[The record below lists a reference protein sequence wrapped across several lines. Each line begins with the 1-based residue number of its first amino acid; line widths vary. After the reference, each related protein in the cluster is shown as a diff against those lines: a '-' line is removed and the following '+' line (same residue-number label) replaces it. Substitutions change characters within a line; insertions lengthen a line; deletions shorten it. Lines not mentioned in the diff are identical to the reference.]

1 MSTLYAINTPNFR
14 RKKSRSTNFP
24 YIHRMQTSIITCCL
38 FLLSQ
43 YTVGQERINLWEQ
56 NNMPNTKG
64 VPLQDSIASERIYQV
79 AEPRIQAFFTSSQEN
94 KRAAVL
100 IIPGGGYARLA
111 YEISGYQLAKWFNTM
126 GMHTF
131 VLEHRMQQSPDVITP
146 HLAPLQDAQRAIRI
160 IKQNA
165 ATWGTDIDKIGVM
178 GSSAGAHLA
187 ATLSTWNQDVSAVGD
202 SLANHNFK
210 PAFQVLSSPVVDMGG
225 FAHKGSRENLL
236 GKQPTN
242 ELLQQFSL
250 QHQVDAAIP
259 PAFIVHAFD
268 DNAVSANNSLLY
280 YERLLATGI
289 PSSLH
294 IFPGGKHAIALR
306 NNPGSASQWVTLCEE
321 WLIENK
327 KL

>member
-1 MSTLYAINTPNFR
+1 
-14 RKKSRSTNFP
+14 
-24 YIHRMQTSIITCCL
+24 MQKSIITFCL
-38 FLLSQ
+38 LLFAQ
-43 YTVGQERINLWEQ
+43 YAMGQERINLWER
-56 NNMPNTKG
+56 NNIPNAKG
-64 VPLQDSIASERIYQV
+64 IALDDSIANERIYQV

-126 GMHTF
+126 GIHAF
-131 VLEHRMQQSPDVITP
+131 VLEHRMPQSPDVIIP

-160 IKQNA
+160 IKRNA
-165 ATWGTDIDKIGVM
+165 ASWGIDIDKIGVM

-202 SLANHNFK
+202 TLDNHDFK
-210 PAFQVLSSPVVDMGG
+210 PAFQILISPVIDMGE
-225 FAHKGSRENLL
+225 FAHKGSQENLL

-242 ELLQQFSL
+242 ELLRQFSL
-250 QHQVDAAIP
+250 QHQVDAETP

-268 DNAVSANNSLLY
+268 DNAVGANNSLLY
-280 YERLLATGI
+280 YERLLANGV
-289 PSSLH
+289 SSALH

-306 NNPGSASQWVTLCEE
+306 NNPGSASEWVKLCEE
-321 WLIENK
+321 WLIEK
-327 KL
+327 EMISRFK

>member
-1 MSTLYAINTPNFR
+1 
-14 RKKSRSTNFP
+14 
-24 YIHRMQTSIITCCL
+24 MQTSIITCCL
-38 FLLSQ
+38 FLLAQ

-126 GMHTF
+126 GIHAF
-131 VLEHRMQQSPDVITP
+131 VLEHRMPQSPDVITS
-146 HLAPLQDAQRAIRI
+146 HLAPLQDAQRAIRL
-160 IKQNA
+160 IKHNA
-165 ATWGTDIDKIGVM
+165 ATWDIDVHKIGVM

-187 ATLSTWNQDVSAVGD
+187 ATLSTWNQDVSSLGD
-202 SLANHNFK
+202 TLDDNDFK
-210 PAFQVLSSPVVDMGG
+210 PAFQILISPVIDLGN

-236 GKQPTN
+236 GPQPSE
-242 ELLQQFSL
+242 ELVKKFSL
-250 QHQVDAAIP
+250 QHQVDVQTP

-268 DNAVSANNSLLY
+268 DNAVRANNSLLY
-280 YERLLATGI
+280 YERLLSNGI
-289 PSSLH
+289 PSALH

-306 NNPGSASQWVTLCEE
+306 NNPGSTSQWVDLCEE
-321 WLIENK
+321 WLIEQEIISRFK
-327 KL
+327 

>member
-1 MSTLYAINTPNFR
+1 
-14 RKKSRSTNFP
+14 
-24 YIHRMQTSIITCCL
+24 MQTSIITLCL
-38 FLLSQ
+38 LLFAQ
-43 YTVGQERINLWEQ
+43 YTIGQQRINLWEK

-64 VPLQDSIASERIYQV
+64 VALHDSIANERIYQV
-79 AEPRIQAFFTSSQEN
+79 AAPRIQAFFTSSQEN

-126 GMHTF
+126 GMHAF
-131 VLEHRMQQSPDVITP
+131 VLEHRMPQSPDVITP

-165 ATWGTDIDKIGVM
+165 ASWDIDIDKIGVM

-202 SLANHNFK
+202 ALDNHDFK
-210 PAFQVLSSPVVDMGG
+210 PAFQILISPVIDMGE

-242 ELLQQFSL
+242 ELLKQFSL
-250 QHQVDAAIP
+250 QHQVDAETP

-268 DNAVSANNSLLY
+268 DPAVPVKNSLLY
-280 YERLLATGI
+280 ADSLVTKGV
-289 PSSLH
+289 STSLH
-294 IFPGGKHAIALR
+294 IFPQGKHAIALR
-306 NNPGSASQWVTLCEE
+306 NNPGSASQWVMLCEE
-321 WLIENK
+321 WLIENEK
-327 KL
+327 

>member
-1 MSTLYAINTPNFR
+1 
-14 RKKSRSTNFP
+14 
-24 YIHRMQTSIITCCL
+24 MQTSIITCCL
-38 FLLSQ
+38 FLLAQ
-43 YTVGQERINLWEQ
+43 YTVGQQRINLWEQ

-64 VPLQDSIASERIYQV
+64 VILQDSIANERIYQV

-94 KRAAVL
+94 KHAAVL

-126 GMHTF
+126 GMHAF
-131 VLEHRMQQSPDVITP
+131 VLEHHMPQSPDVITP

-165 ATWGTDIDKIGVM
+165 ASWDIDIDKIGVM

-202 SLANHNFK
+202 ALDNHDFK
-210 PAFQVLSSPVVDMGG
+210 PAFQILISPVIDMGE

-242 ELLQQFSL
+242 ELLKQFSL
-250 QHQVDAAIP
+250 QHQVDAETP

-268 DNAVSANNSLLY
+268 DPAVPVKNSLLY
-280 YERLLATGI
+280 ADSLVTKGV
-289 PSSLH
+289 STSLH
-294 IFPGGKHAIALR
+294 IFPQGKHAIALR
-306 NNPGSASQWVTLCEE
+306 NNPGSASQWVMLCEE
-321 WLIENK
+321 WLIENE

>member
-1 MSTLYAINTPNFR
+1 
-14 RKKSRSTNFP
+14 
-24 YIHRMQTSIITCCL
+24 
-38 FLLSQ
+38 
-43 YTVGQERINLWEQ
+43 
-56 NNMPNTKG
+56 MPNTKG
-64 VPLQDSIASERIYQV
+64 VALHDSIANERIYQV
-79 AEPRIQAFFTSSQEN
+79 AAPRIQAFFTSSQEN

-126 GMHTF
+126 GMHAF
-131 VLEHRMQQSPDVITP
+131 VLEHRMPQSPDVITP

-202 SLANHNFK
+202 SLDNNNFK
-210 PAFQVLSSPVVDMGG
+210 PAFQILISPVIDMGE

-250 QHQVDAAIP
+250 QHQVDAATP

>member
-1 MSTLYAINTPNFR
+1 MQ
-14 RKKSRSTNFP
+14 KSL
-24 YIHRMQTSIITCCL
+24 ITFCL
-38 FLLSQ
+38 LLFAQ
-43 YTVGQERINLWEQ
+43 YTMGQERINLWER
-56 NNMPNTKG
+56 NNIPNAKG
-64 VPLQDSIASERIYQV
+64 IVLHDSIANERIYQV

-126 GMHTF
+126 GMHAF
-131 VLEHRMQQSPDVITP
+131 VLEHRMPQSPDVITP

-165 ATWGTDIDKIGVM
+165 ASWGIDIDKIGVM

-187 ATLSTWNQDVSAVGD
+187 ATLSTWNQDVSIVGD
-202 SLANHNFK
+202 TLDNYDFK
-210 PAFQVLSSPVVDMGG
+210 PAFQILISPVIDMGE

-242 ELLQQFSL
+242 ELLKQFSL
-250 QHQVDAAIP
+250 QHQVDTETP

-268 DNAVSANNSLLY
+268 DPAVPVKNSILY
-280 YERLLATGI
+280 VDSLFTKGI
-289 PSSLH
+289 STSLH
-294 IFPGGKHAIALR
+294 IFPQGKHAIALR
-306 NNPGSASQWVTLCEE
+306 NNPGSTSQWVTLCEE
-321 WLIENK
+321 WLIENE

>member
-1 MSTLYAINTPNFR
+1 
-14 RKKSRSTNFP
+14 
-24 YIHRMQTSIITCCL
+24 
-38 FLLSQ
+38 
-43 YTVGQERINLWEQ
+43 
-56 NNMPNTKG
+56 MPNTKG
-64 VPLQDSIASERIYQV
+64 VPLQDSIANERIYQV

-100 IIPGGGYARLA
+100 LIPGGGYARLA

-126 GMHTF
+126 GMHAF
-131 VLEHRMQQSPDVITP
+131 VLEHRMPQSPDVITP

-165 ATWGTDIDKIGVM
+165 ASWGIDIDKIGVM

-187 ATLSTWNQDVSAVGD
+187 ATLSTWNQDVSIVD
-202 SLANHNFK
+202 DTLDNYDFK
-210 PAFQVLSSPVVDMGG
+210 PAFQILISPVIDMGE

-242 ELLQQFSL
+242 ELLKQFSL
-250 QHQVDAAIP
+250 QHQVDAETP

-268 DNAVSANNSLLY
+268 DPAVPVKNSLLY
-280 YERLLATGI
+280 ADSLVTKGV
-289 PSSLH
+289 STSLH
-294 IFPGGKHAIALR
+294 IFPQGKHAIALR
-306 NNPGSASQWVTLCEE
+306 NNPGSTSQWVMLCEE
-321 WLIENK
+321 WLIENE

>member
-1 MSTLYAINTPNFR
+1 
-14 RKKSRSTNFP
+14 
-24 YIHRMQTSIITCCL
+24 MQTSIITCCL
-38 FLLSQ
+38 FLLAQ
-43 YTVGQERINLWEQ
+43 YTVGQQRINLWEQ

-64 VPLQDSIASERIYQV
+64 VILQDSIANERIYQV

-94 KRAAVL
+94 KHAAVL

-126 GMHTF
+126 GMHAF
-131 VLEHRMQQSPDVITP
+131 VLEHHMPQSPDVITP

-165 ATWGTDIDKIGVM
+165 ASWDIDIDKIGVM

-202 SLANHNFK
+202 ALDNHDFK
-210 PAFQVLSSPVVDMGG
+210 PAFQILISPVIDMGE

-242 ELLQQFSL
+242 ELLKQFSL
-250 QHQVDAAIP
+250 QHQVDAETP

-268 DNAVSANNSLLY
+268 DPAVPVKNSLLY
-280 YERLLATGI
+280 ADSLVTKGGIDI
-289 PSSLH
+289 PSHLPTGETCH
-294 IFPGGKHAIALR
+294 RFTKQPGISIPMGYALR
-306 NNPGSASQWVTLCEE
+306 GMVN
-321 WLIENK
+321 
-327 KL
+327 